1 MANDDNDYE
10 DDLDAFFD
18 QVSAVEAELV
28 DIDKPPNKKQKTIRP
43 KGIVVA
49 SSGYT
54 TIPDK
59 TVAATATANAAIETT
74 IHDEAL
80 PKTHST
86 ASYIPPVSIIP
97 LPVSIPPPPPQ
108 QQQQQAQIVQVHKRS
123 AAGQVWNDATLTDW
137 PENDYRIFVGN
148 LSKDVTDPELY
159 AHFSQYKSLA
169 MVKIV
174 KDQKTGLSKG
184 FGFCSLLDP
193 LECAKAI
200 REMDQTWLSSRP
212 IRTKRSD
219 WKERE
224 LKEVQKKK
232 LKKKKQGNRYM

>member
-1 MANDDNDYE
+1 MATDDD
-10 DDLDAFFD
+10 DDLDDFFD

-28 DIDKPPNKKQKTIRP
+28 AITEPPNKKQKTIRP

-49 SSGYT
+49 SSGST
-54 TIPDK
+54 LILDK
-59 TVAATATANAAIETT
+59 TTATTATTATT
-74 IHDEAL
+74 IHDETL
-80 PKTHST
+80 PKIHST
-86 ASYIPPVSIIP
+86 VNQTPPVSVIP
-97 LPVSIPPPPPQ
+97 LPILIPPPPPPPQRTNEQ
-108 QQQQQAQIVQVHKRS
+108 QVVHVHKRS

-159 AHFSQYKSLA
+159 AHFTQYKSLA

-184 FGFCSLLDP
+184 FGFCSFLDP

>member
-1 MANDDNDYE
+1 MF
-10 DDLDAFFD
+10 L
-18 QVSAVEAELV
+18 
-28 DIDKPPNKKQKTIRP
+28 
-43 KGIVVA
+43 
-49 SSGYT
+49 
-54 TIPDK
+54 DK
-59 TVAATATANAAIETT
+59 TTATTATTATT
-74 IHDEAL
+74 IHDETL
-80 PKTHST
+80 PKIHST
-86 ASYIPPVSIIP
+86 VNQTPPVSVIP
-97 LPVSIPPPPPQ
+97 LPILIPPPPPPPQRINEQ
-108 QQQQQAQIVQVHKRS
+108 QVVHVHKRS

-159 AHFSQYKSLA
+159 AHFTQYKSLA

-184 FGFCSLLDP
+184 FGFCSFLDP